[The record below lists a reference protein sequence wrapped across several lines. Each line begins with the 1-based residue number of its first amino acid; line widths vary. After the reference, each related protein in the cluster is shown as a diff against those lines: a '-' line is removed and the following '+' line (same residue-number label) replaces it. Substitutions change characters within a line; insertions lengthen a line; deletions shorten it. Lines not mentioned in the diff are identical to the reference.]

1 MKDNIKI
8 EYNCEKVRLYTI
20 DPLGLIVI
28 VNAPPPTHLNDKI

>member
-8 EYNCEKVRLYTI
+8 EYNYEKVRLYTI
-20 DPLGLIVI
+20 DPLGLIVL